1 MRVSTPISSISLVPT
16 RSYWKLAR
24 HWRLVSRRPERI
36 PHRMPHRR
44 HVPGAAEL
52 HALDAQLCD
61 AMHFLHRGGDV
72 AERQAGQA
80 DHPLRIVPAELD
92 DEVVVDAQHFRRGA

>member
-1 MRVSTPISSISLVPT
+1 MQRQL
-16 RSYWKLAR
+16 
-24 HWRLVSRRPERI
+24 RLVDRRPQRI

-52 HALDAQLCD
+52 DALDAQLGD

-80 DHPLRIVPAELD
+80 DHPLRMVPAEVD
-92 DEVVVDAQHFRRGA
+92 DEVVVDA